1 MFNKEIVGITAL
13 IVFTIGIILMGN
25 AVAGEKHRLSIVYHT
40 IKAEQ
45 MNVPG
50 EEGHVIGLSE
60 VKGIVRNKD
69 GKRFGEGVI
78 IHTVCYSDSNMKAGI
93 WSGHCYDEWIG
104 REGIKFYSTGEG
116 KLERGEAGP
125 YLGGTTTFTKGIG
138 KYEGI
143 RGRYDWKVY
152 PLGTDQYY
160 ADLEAEVELLR

>member
-1 MFNKEIVGITAL
+1 MSKSKIVGIMAL
-13 IVFTIGIILMGN
+13 IGFAMGVLLVGK

-69 GKRFGEGVI
+69 GKPFGEGVI

-93 WSGHCYDEWIG
+93 WSGHCYDEWIDRG
-104 REGIKFYSTGEG
+104 GDKFYCIGEG
-116 KLERGEAGP
+116 KLKTGEIGP
-125 YLGGTTTFTKGIG
+125 YLGGTTTFTRGIG
-138 KYEGI
+138 KYDGI
-143 RGRYDWKVY
+143 RGGYNWEVH
-152 PLGTDQYY
+152 PLGPDQYY
-160 ADLEAEVELLR
+160 ADLDAEVELPR